1 MKDAPRRGLFDS
13 YGFFE
18 DPAQWDRDLAERRA
32 EELGVGPLQQSHW
45 AVIDYLREH
54 YLEYATI
61 PWEGNVC
68 RELDLV
74 DDCVHRLFGGPV
86 EAWKVAGLP
95 DPGEEARTYMENLEP
110 PETSRP

>member
-1 MKDAPRRGLFDS
+1 MEDRETSDLFDS
-13 YGFFE
+13 YGFLK
-18 DPAQWDRDLAERRA
+18 DPASWHAELAEKIALRLGIG
-32 EELGVGPLQQSHW
+32 ELHQSHW
-45 AVIDYLREH
+45 AVIGYLREH
-54 YLEYATI
+54 YLVNATL

-74 DDCVHRLFGGPV
+74 ANCVHRLFGGPV

-110 PETSRP
+110 PED